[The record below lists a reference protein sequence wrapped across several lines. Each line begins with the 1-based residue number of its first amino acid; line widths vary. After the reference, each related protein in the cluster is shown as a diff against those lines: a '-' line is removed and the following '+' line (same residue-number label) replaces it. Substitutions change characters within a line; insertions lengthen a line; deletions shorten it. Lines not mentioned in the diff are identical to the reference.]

1 MKIFYILL
9 MYFNCSY
16 VFASTDDLYFGAGL
30 NLSSL
35 INSNNSDE
43 QLGLHVKAGYDMT
56 PVFYLESSLGYY
68 GKYNESEYLGID
80 LSALA
85 KSSLSNKFDFF
96 AGLGCSY
103 SDSTM
108 SPIAR
113 FGLIFKDNQDFDV
126 EFGYKFNFRTNDSAS
141 DVQSHLLSFNYRF
154 GEKNQPSTK
163 PVIEERTKIETIVVE
178 KVVEKIV
185 EKPICID
192 QYFLYEIKEGDFLYK
207 IARESTYDIDEL
219 LNIPGNEKYHEKS
232 KLRDWNLIYPGEKIW
247 LPTECE
253 KNDNHN

>member
-1 MKIFYILL
+1 
-9 MYFNCSY
+9 
-16 VFASTDDLYFGAGL
+16 TDDLYFGAGL

-96 AGLGCSY
+96 AGLGSSY

-126 EFGYKFNFRTNDSAS
+126 EFGYKFNFRTNDSTY
-141 DVQSHLLSFNYRF
+141 DIQSLLLSFNYRF
-154 GEKNQPSTK
+154 GKKSQKPSR
-163 PVIEERTKIETIVVE
+163 PIIEEKD
-178 KVVEKIV
+178 KVVVVDKTLEKKV
-185 EKPICID
+185 CD
-192 QYFLYEIKEGDFLYK
+192 NQYFIYKIKEGDWLYK
-207 IARESTYDIDEL
+207 IAKMYEYDIYDL
-219 LNIPGNEKYHEKS
+219 LSIPGNEKYNEINKV
-232 KLRDWNLIYPGEKIW
+232 RNWNLIYPGEEIL
-247 LPTECE
+247 LPTKCG
-253 KNDNHN
+253 NNANYNR